1 MTEKSDYAEPIIEST
16 QVKMTPGNESEER
29 DESEKTESEGVEEVD
44 VEDVEL
50 LINIKKKAKSKKKK
64 APASIQR
71 NNHVRKTTR
80 KSTPSVAETQTS
92 TPPTVA
98 KRSSTRAT
106 RKSVNAELVAEHRYE
121 SFSSR
126 KIIPERSVDL
136 DAEDTWGFL
145 DVINKGH
152 LERTITGLVGYIPEI
167 VKEFYAALPGE
178 ITRASKDRVKVTVRG
193 QRFEF
198 SPTKINEYLN
208 LKPLL
213 EEKVKADEMANALTI
228 DEVAEFL
235 TEGTLSL
242 RNLTTRY
249 LSPCKAALVILSAYN
264 WVPSSHNNVIL
275 NLAVLQKEGGKKDM
289 RWLIL
294 PRTIFRVLQTQFE
307 MQRKPR
313 EKRLG
318 EIYLK
323 NQKEEREA
331 AKKAQRQAKKKGKSA
346 STSTA
351 TPSSG
356 PPSSTPRPERTDPS
370 GYVPPRQS
378 PRRAGTF
385 EVIHL
390 GSIAAPGQ
398 PIDAEEA
405 KLALDTTSAAIQQLV
420 TAMQTLTSVVGQIA
434 SMMFPIESDEEKNR
448 LFTIRERRT
457 QSRLWLSMFQSS
469 PSLKMVL
476 MLSSSKSLRS
486 LTSGNMSDYLF
497 LRDSFSIMVEVCKLN
512 EEVLRLEQMVS

>member
-1 MTEKSDYAEPIIEST
+1 MTKSTSAAGKASNPPLLSLVVYSDDEEQTTPQGSQTFQSRLDVRIKPMTEKSDYAEPIIEST

-235 TEGTLSL
+235 TEGTLK
-242 RNLTTRY
+242 RY
-249 LSPCKAALVILSAYN
+249 
-264 WVPSSHNNVIL
+264 
-275 NLAVLQKEGGKKDM
+275 

-405 KLALDTTSAAIQQLV
+405 KLALNHDLATIQRL
-420 TAMQTLTSVVGQIA
+420 MRNHGLGGVVGQIA
-434 SMMFPIESDEEKNR
+434 SMMFPSKSSIGY
-448 LFTIRERRT
+448 LFT
-457 QSRLWLSMFQSS
+457 
-469 PSLKMVL
+469 
-476 MLSSSKSLRS
+476 RS
-486 LTSGNMSDYLF
+486 L
-497 LRDSFSIMVEVCKLN
+497 
-512 EEVLRLEQMVS
+512 